1 MGVEKYTTASFKFN
15 FLFFKSFKTHS
26 LGCTQPS
33 TRCGRPGAPK
43 SACCSA
49 GCTSARFSWPW
60 PAYRMDTYHCHEFIR
75 MLPRVLV
82 VARVVTAHVFH
93 GLTLHTEWRPIFV
106 CVLPRVLVLALVISA
121 QVFHLFMASVTGRC
135 NAQRCRE
142 WLL

>member
-1 MGVEKYTTASFKFN
+1 MPDAEMGVEKYTTASFKFN
-15 FLFFKSFKTHS
+15 FLFLKSFKTHS

-75 MLPRVLV
+75 TLPRVLV
-82 VARVVTAHVFH
+82 AARVVTAHVFH

-106 CVLPRVLVLALVISA
+106 CVLPRVPYCSA
-121 QVFHLFMASVTGRC
+121 GCFSASFSFFHGLSY
-135 NAQRCRE
+135 
-142 WLL
+142 WPP